1 MLITEYD
8 PNIRSAQ
15 NLVKL
20 FIPVN
25 SKDIK
30 SINPK
35 LAQKRDWDVSNKLKI
50 EFCTKVNFYSS
61 QQSSEKL
68 YNQIEILMIH

>member
-20 FIPVN
+20 FMPVN

-50 EFCTKVNFYSS
+50 EFCSHVIFNGINKEPKSCI
-61 QQSSEKL
+61 
-68 YNQIEILMIH
+68 IES